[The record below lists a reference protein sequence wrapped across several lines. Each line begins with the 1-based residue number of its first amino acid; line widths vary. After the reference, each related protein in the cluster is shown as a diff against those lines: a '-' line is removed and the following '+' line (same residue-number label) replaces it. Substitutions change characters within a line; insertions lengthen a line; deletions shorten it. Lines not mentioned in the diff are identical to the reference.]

1 MDNANNENTF
11 LADWLDGKL
20 SDAALR
26 EKVSAADFEAYLQL
40 RETLGLYQIADP
52 DMSQQYAAIKAKRI
66 AANDAKPVRK
76 IKPYVYLSVAASLM
90 LFFGLYQFFV
100 FSNHLQTG
108 YGETTA
114 LTLADGSV
122 LTLNA
127 QSKVDYP
134 SLFKYNRQLQLDG
147 EAYFEVQ
154 KGSRFVVATAL
165 GEVAVLGTKFNV
177 IAQDGFFEVVCF
189 DGRVKVTHNRQSTIL
204 TKGEAVRFFK
214 QRQEEWTQ
222 NSHREPDWIGGES
235 TFRNT
240 PLQQVIRQF
249 ENQYHYDVQYPEQL
263 GNIRFT
269 GSFTHRNLETALQS
283 ICLPLQLQH
292 KQTGNRKISLAQ

>member
-1 MDNANNENTF
+1 
-11 LADWLDGKL
+11 
-20 SDAALR
+20 
-26 EKVSAADFEAYLQL
+26 
-40 RETLGLYQIADP
+40 LGSYQIADP
-52 DMSQQYAAIKAKRI
+52 DMGAQHAAVKAKRI
-66 AANDAKPVRK
+66 AANNAKPVRK
-76 IKPYVYLSVAASLM
+76 IRPYVYISVAASLM

-100 FSNHLQTG
+100 FSNSLQTG

-114 LTLADGSV
+114 LTLADGSMV
-122 LTLNA
+122 TLNA
-127 QSKVDYP
+127 QSEVDYP

-154 KGSRFVVATAL
+154 KGSQFTVATAL

-177 IAQDGFFEVVCF
+177 VAQDGFFEVVCF
-189 DGRVKVTHNRQSTIL
+189 DGRVKVTHNHQSTIL
-204 TKGEAVRFFK
+204 TKGKAIRFFK
-214 QRQEEWTQ
+214 QQQEDWTQ
-222 NSHREPDWIGGES
+222 NTGREPDWIGGES

-249 ENQYHYDVQYPEQL
+249 ENQYHYKVQYPEQL

-269 GSFTHRNLETALQS
+269 GSFTHRSLQTALQS

-292 KQTGNRKISLAQ
+292 TQTGNRKISLAQ

>member
-1 MDNANNENTF
+1 MDTANNENTF

-26 EKVSAADFEAYLQL
+26 EKVSAADFEAYGQL

-52 DMSQQYAAIKAKRI
+52 DMAQQYAKIKAKRI
-66 AANDAKPVRK
+66 AANNAKPVRK
-76 IKPYVYLSVAASLM
+76 IRPYVYLSVAASLL
-90 LFFGLYQFFV
+90 LFFGFYQFFA
-100 FSNHLQTG
+100 FANHLQTG

-114 LTLADGSV
+114 LTLADGSMV
-122 LTLNA
+122 TLNA

-204 TKGEAVRFFK
+204 TKGKAVRFFK

-222 NSHREPDWIGGES
+222 NSHREPDWITGES

-249 ENQYHYDVQYPEQL
+249 ENQYHCDLQYPENL
-263 GNIRFT
+263 SDIRFT

-283 ICLPLQLQH
+283 ICIPLQLQH
-292 KQTGNRKISLAQ
+292 TQIGNRKISLAQ

>member
-1 MDNANNENTF
+1 MDTANNENTF
-11 LADWLDGKL
+11 LADWLEGKI
-20 SDAALR
+20 SDAALC
-26 EKVSAADFEAYLQL
+26 EKVSATDFEAYLKL

-52 DMSQQYAAIKAKRI
+52 DMNEQYAAIKAKRI
-66 AANDAKPVRK
+66 AANNAQPVRK
-76 IKPYVYLSVAASLM
+76 IWPYVYLSVAASLL

-100 FSNHLQTG
+100 FSNIVQTG

-114 LTLADGSV
+114 LTLADGSEV
-122 LTLNA
+122 TLNA
-127 QSKVDYP
+127 QSKVGYP

-154 KGSRFVVATAL
+154 KGSQFTVATAL

-177 IAQDGFFEVVCF
+177 VAQDDFFEVVCF
-189 DGRVKVTHNRQSTIL
+189 GGRVKVTHDHQSTIL
-204 TKGEAVRFFK
+204 TKGKAIRFFK
-214 QRQEEWTQ
+214 KQQEDWTQ
-222 NSHREPDWIGGES
+222 NTGRGPDWIGGES

-249 ENQYHYDVQYPEQL
+249 ENQYHYNVQYPENL

-269 GSFTHRNLETALQS
+269 GSFTHRSLQTALQS

-292 KQTGNRKISLAQ
+292 NQTGNRKISLAQ